1 MKVLF
6 VAKAA
11 TLLILAFI
19 VAAVL
24 VTGFLSFY
32 MSLSSLRVVRIGLGV
47 LPDLSKIGA
56 ATINVPAKV
65 YVENRADRDFSL
77 DNVVLFVKTG
87 SGKTLAY
94 GSSGPVI
101 VPGNSI
107 TPVTLNLQVDV
118 EETLKAIMN
127 KEEAVIEG
135 FMEVKAEVFNIKT
148 PFTVKTSFKITSEEI
163 RQQETTTPQIT
174 VEPLVEKLE
183 IINAYAQWNPK
194 YNVWVAV
201 LVVAN
206 TGNMDAK
213 IKEIIVNGK
222 PISRLSGAHA
232 FAYNREITNVKLV
245 KYSCTEAT
253 ITPSATKPQNIIIK
267 EGEKATIIVILPS
280 AKAGCKTVFSSGQII
295 EVKIASTTGN
305 EYPKSLQ
312 LP

>member
-1 MKVLF
+1 VG
-6 VAKAA
+6 KASA
-11 TLLILAFI
+11 LLVLAFM
-19 VAAVL
+19 VVAVL
-24 VTGFLSFY
+24 ATGFLSFY
-32 MSLSSLRVVRIGLGV
+32 MSLSSLRVVRVGFGV
-47 LPDLSKIGA
+47 LPDLSKVGV

-101 VPGNSI
+101 ISGNSI
-107 TPVTLNLQVDV
+107 TPVMLNLQVDV

-127 KEEAVIEG
+127 REEAVIEG

-163 RQQETTTPQIT
+163 RQQETTPQLT

-194 YNVWVAV
+194 YDVWVAV

-213 IKEIIVNGK
+213 IKEIFVNGK
-222 PISRLSGAHA
+222 PVSLLNGVHV
-232 FAYNREITNVKLV
+232 FAYNQETVNAELV
-245 KYSCTEAT
+245 KYSCAEAAV
-253 ITPSATKPQNIIIK
+253 TPSATKLQSIIIK
-267 EGEKATIIVILPS
+267 EGRK
-280 AKAGCKTVFSSGQII
+280 Q
-295 EVKIASTTGN
+295 
-305 EYPKSLQ
+305 Q
-312 LP
+312 